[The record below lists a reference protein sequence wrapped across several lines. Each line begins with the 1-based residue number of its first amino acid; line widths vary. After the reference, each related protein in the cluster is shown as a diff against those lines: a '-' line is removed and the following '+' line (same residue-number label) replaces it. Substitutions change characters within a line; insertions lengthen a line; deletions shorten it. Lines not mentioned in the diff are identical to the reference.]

1 MNDSAGAR
9 AIRLRCEAM
18 SEQRRVLDDCIGWTT
33 EVKKGA
39 LRPAGNPT
47 PTPLAKGDVV
57 TVVEPR
63 VGLEVEPKSVVVET
77 AAGQK
82 LEVRARFLGLVE

>member
-1 MNDSAGAR
+1 MAEQH
-9 AIRLRCEAM
+9 RLVE
-18 SEQRRVLDDCIGWTT
+18 DCIGWTT

-39 LRPAGNPT
+39 LRTAGNPT
-47 PTPLAKGDVV
+47 PRPLAKGEVV

-77 AAGQK
+77 AAGIK
-82 LEVRARFLGLVE
+82 LEVRARFLAPA

>member
-1 MNDSAGAR
+1 MA
-9 AIRLRCEAM
+9 
-18 SEQRRVLDDCIGWTT
+18 EQLRVLEDCIGWTT

-77 AAGQK
+77 TGGVK
-82 LEVRARFLGLVE
+82 LEVRASFLG

>member
-1 MNDSAGAR
+1 MA
-9 AIRLRCEAM
+9 
-18 SEQRRVLDDCIGWTT
+18 EQRRLLEDCIGWTT

-57 TVVEPR
+57 TVVEPP
-63 VGLEVEPKSVVVET
+63 VGLETEPKSVVVET
-77 AAGQK
+77 AEGVK
-82 LEVRARFLGLVE
+82 LEIRARFLGPA